1 MKHTKTLFCA
11 CSRGIPQIL
20 FFLVSFKEVVCFM
33 RSKYL
38 DSNIFMQITVLI
50 DFQHIKCFSVG
61 KILAENMFTSYF
73 LLPTL
78 NKIGLQRFHYDQI
91 LKTSKGKTKFDYFL
105 QFDLVFF
112 ILSRFLLEYKR
123 YEKIVKNV
131 ITCRTIC
138 CY

>member
-1 MKHTKTLFCA
+1 MKHTKILFCA
-11 CSRGIPQIL
+11 CSRKIPQIL

-50 DFQHIKCFSVG
+50 GFQHIKCFSVG

-73 LLPTL
+73 LLPAL
-78 NKIGLQRFHYDQI
+78 NKIGLQRFH
-91 LKTSKGKTKFDYFL
+91 KTSKGKTKLDYFL